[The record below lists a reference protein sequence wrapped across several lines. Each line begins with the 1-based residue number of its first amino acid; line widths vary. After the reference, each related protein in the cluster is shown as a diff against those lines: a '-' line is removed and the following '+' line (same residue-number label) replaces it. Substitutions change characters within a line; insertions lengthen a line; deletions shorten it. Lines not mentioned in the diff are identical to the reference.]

1 MDFIAALG
9 DKETLLGFRLAGL
22 THVVE
27 ANEQTADAKMNGLLN
42 EPNAGIVVVAQD
54 FVKFMSPKTQ
64 KRMDASTKP
73 VVVVVPAKGGRVSE
87 EAKIA
92 NMIKRAI
99 GVDLTKK

>member
-22 THVVE
+22 THVVQ
-27 ANEQTADAKMNGLLN
+27 ANGQNADAKMNELLT
-42 EPNAGIVVVAQD
+42 EPNAGIVVVGQD
-54 FVKFMSPKTQ
+54 FVRFMTAKTV

-73 VVVVVPAKGGRVSE
+73 VVVIVPEKGGRVSE

>member
-1 MDFIAALG
+1 MDFVAVLG
-9 DKETLLGFRLAGL
+9 DRETLLGFQLAGI
-22 THVVE
+22 TRVFE
-27 ANEQTADAKMNGLLN
+27 ANGQNADVKMNELLGM
-42 EPNAGIVVVAQD
+42 PSAGIIIVAQD
-54 FVKFMSPKTQ
+54 FVQFMSAKTR

-73 VVVVVPAKGGRVSE
+73 VVVIVPAKGGRVSE